1 MGQERRAFPRRPF
14 VPPVQAYENGARF
27 ACKPVDLSLGG
38 AFLRTRSIETFRADE
53 LISVVFAA
61 DAGWSEPIYLFARV
75 VRLQADPPGLGLSW
89 ERAVTA
95 GDAAYLARF
104 LNATLGLKTQVAT
117 EHTQTLTGRFRSVF
131 PFDLV
136 HRAGEQHRRKT
147 AERLA
152 AEDAAR
158 VAAATPAPAPVPA
171 PVAAPVPKAAT
182 KVESALSKAARAA
195 AAAESS
201 DPLTERIRVPST
213 SSGSPRATRSIV
225 SRLADSRGVARHGVG
240 ASNPFEE
247 RTPSGLGPGVLTDE
261 IRAVDQAVPTT
272 ITATLEIDG
281 KAYPATISLLGSSRL
296 TVVAV
301 SAPSHVPGR
310 LRLATDLPVPDGPR
324 PIIADC
330 AVHGFAREAE
340 GTVYDLAIDVLDED
354 GDPGVLLRYV
364 KFLYFQAIASG
375 DA

>member
-38 AFLRTRSIETFRADE
+38 AFLRTRSVESFRTDE

-136 HRAGEQHRRKT
+136 HRAGEQHRRKA

-158 VAAATPAPAPVPA
+158 VAAVAPAPAPVA
-171 PVAAPVPKAAT
+171 TPVPKAAA

-195 AAAESS
+195 AASESA
-201 DPLTERIRVPST
+201 DPLTERVRVPSPST
-213 SSGSPRATRSIV
+213 AGSPRATRSIV

-247 RTPSGLGPGVLTDE
+247 RTPSGLGTGVLTDE

-281 KAYPATISLLGSSRL
+281 KAYPATISSLGSSRL

-330 AVHGFAREAE
+330 AVHGFQREAE
-340 GTVYDLAIDVLDED
+340 GTVYDLAIDALDED